1 MNCKAA
7 ESKMF
12 LENTEIQLFMHMD
25 IFAYAN
31 YAGSTNYYIYRQIF
45 KGASL
50 EVKEQ
55 AQDSYRRDDTSTCCG
70 PYQVLHE
77 EHSFL

>member
-1 MNCKAA
+1 
-7 ESKMF
+7 MF

-25 IFAYAN
+25 IFACAN
-31 YAGSTNYYIYRQIF
+31 YAGNTNYYIYRQIF

-55 AQDSYRRDDTSTCCG
+55 AQDSYRRDVTTVCCG

-77 EHSFL
+77 QHSFL